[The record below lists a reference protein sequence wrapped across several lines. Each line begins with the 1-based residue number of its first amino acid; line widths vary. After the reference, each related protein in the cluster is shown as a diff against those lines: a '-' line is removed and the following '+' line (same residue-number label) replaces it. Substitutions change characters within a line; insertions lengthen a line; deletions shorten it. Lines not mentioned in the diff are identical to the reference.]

1 MRYDITL
8 FSVAILMLLCGEA
21 FGIYMGVIH
30 DFVLAPAHAHWN
42 LVGWVTL
49 TLYGLL
55 HRSYPALAQSKLA
68 PIQMWLAILGAI
80 AFPIGIGYSIITEN
94 PILAIIAS
102 FVVLTGTLLFAVMFF
117 TKATAKA

>member
-1 MRYDITL
+1 MRYDITF
-8 FSVAILMLLCGEA
+8 FSVAIVMLFCGEG

-30 DFVLAPAHAHWN
+30 DFTLAPAHAHWN

-55 HRSYPALAQSKLA
+55 HRSFPALGQSKLA
-68 PIQMWLAILGAI
+68 SIQMWLAIIAAI
-80 AFPIGIGYSIITEN
+80 AFPVGIGYSILTDN
-94 PILAIIAS
+94 PVLAIIAS
-102 FVVLTGTLLFAVMFF
+102 FCVLIGTLLFAVMFF